1 MDRSR
6 LDLGVSLNFWQWNY
20 RNLEQNTTRSKR
32 RSSNSGGIF
41 DAPAKQKE
49 LAVLEEKISSP
60 GFWDDQAAAQRVV
73 QQRSRLEKALGQQES
88 FETGISDAEVLFE
101 FAETDEASAGELAEL
116 IEKLDRDVTAAET
129 ESLLSGET
137 DANNAICSIQA
148 GAGGTDAQD
157 FAQMLLRMYIRW
169 AERKG
174 FKVELLDEQAGS
186 EAGIK
191 SATFRVEGDY
201 AYGLLAAEAGV
212 HRLVRISPF
221 NSGGSRETSFASMFV
236 SPEIDENIEV
246 NIEDKDLRVDTYR
259 SSGAGGQHVNVTDSA
274 VRITH
279 LPTGIVV
286 TCQNQRSQLQNR
298 MVAMQVLRS
307 KLYELELEKRR
318 SDAAELESTK
328 MDISFGSQIRNYVLH
343 PYRLVKDTRT
353 KFEVTDVDS
362 VLDGAIDEFIKE
374 FLLFK
379 KGIKSPATTD

>member
-1 MDRSR
+1 MQ
-6 LDLGVSLNFWQWNY
+6 LQ
-20 RNLEQNTTRSKR
+20 
-32 RSSNSGGIF
+32 
-41 DAPAKQKE
+41 A
-49 LAVLEEKISSP
+49 
-60 GFWDDQAAAQRVV
+60 GF
-73 QQRSRLEKALGQQES
+73 ES
-88 FETGISDAEVLFE
+88 GISDAEVLFE
-101 FAETDEASAGELAEL
+101 FAAEDADSATELQEL
-116 IEKLDRDVTAAET
+116 IATLEKQVGEAQTQ
-129 ESLLSGET
+129 SLLSGET

-157 FAQMLLRMYIRW
+157 FAQMLLRMYLRW

-174 FKVELLDEQAGS
+174 FKVEILDEQAGS

-201 AYGLLAAEAGV
+201 AYGLLSAEAGV

-221 NSGGSRETSFASMFV
+221 NSGGSRETSFASLFV

-246 NIEDKDLRVDTYR
+246 DIQDKDLRIDTYR

-286 TCQNQRSQLQNR
+286 TCQNQRSQIQNR
-298 MVAMQVLRS
+298 AVAMQVLRS
-307 KLYELELEKRR
+307 KLYEVELEKRR
-318 SDAAELESTK
+318 ADTAELEATK
-328 MDISFGSQIRNYVLH
+328 QDISFGSQIRNYVLH

-353 KFEVTDVDS
+353 KFEVTNVDA
-362 VLDGAIDEFIKE
+362 VLDGEIDDFIKE

-379 KGIKSPATTD
+379 KGGQAAYAGKD